1 MSDTITSP
9 HQADAIAA
17 SVTRRN
23 YTLGV
28 ANGFLY
34 ITAETVMDPT
44 LVMVAFLS
52 HLTDSP
58 LLLGLVL
65 PIRDGAWSLP
75 QLWVSGFLQSM
86 PRKVDFYRK
95 ISYLRI
101 ATWVVVALA
110 MNFVREPG
118 LALALFFGAFVVSS
132 FASGLG
138 GLPFL
143 EVVGKVIPSEQRGEF
158 FAWRFG
164 LGGLGSIAASG
175 FVRWVLDAGSPLEF
189 PHNYGILAVIFLV
202 LGTISVMA
210 FNSIREQPDLV
221 LQPRQNLSVQLKRSL
236 EVTRQNARYRAFLVL
251 ELMLMLAGSATPF
264 FAVYVQ
270 QRLGGSA
277 AMIGIYLGVWTATN
291 LLSNAY
297 FGRIA
302 RRVGVQKVML
312 AAAGAGVLLS
322 ALVLLL
328 TLLAGPLHIP
338 PRIAEIWLI
347 PVFVLVGIRGS
358 GIGVSSN
365 SLMLDI
371 APEAERSLYLGFTN
385 TLMGAVLL
393 LTGISGV
400 VVELFGFQTLVVVTL
415 IAHALALYA
424 GRQVMRRG

>member
-1 MSDTITSP
+1 MSE
-9 HQADAIAA
+9 AIATPEQA
-17 SVTRRN
+17 RDTRRN
-23 YTLGV
+23 YWLGV
-28 ANGFLY
+28 VNGFLY

-95 ISYLRI
+95 ISYMRI
-101 ATWVVVALA
+101 ATWVIVALA

-118 LALALFFGAFVVSS
+118 LLLVLFFGAFVISS

-143 EVVGKVIPSEQRGEF
+143 EVVGKVIPAEQRGEF

-164 LGGLGSIAASG
+164 LGGLGSIAASA
-175 FVRWVLDAGSPLEF
+175 FVRWALSAGSPLEF
-189 PHNYGILAVIFLV
+189 PYNYGILSVVFLI
-202 LGTISVMA
+202 LGTVSVMA
-210 FNSIREQPDLV
+210 FNSIRERPDTV
-221 LQPRQNLSVQLKRSL
+221 LLPRQNLNEQLKRSIAI
-236 EVTRQNARYRAFLVL
+236 TRKDTRYRAFLVL
-251 ELMLMLAGSATPF
+251 EMMLMLAGSATPF

-270 QRLGGSA
+270 QRLGGSP
-277 AMIGIYLGVWTATN
+277 AMIGVYLGVWTATN
-291 LLSNAY
+291 LLANAT

-302 RRVGVQKVML
+302 RRDGVQRVML
-312 AAAGAGVLLS
+312 FATSAGLLLS
-322 ALVLLL
+322 ALVLVL
-328 TLLAGPLHIP
+328 TLIAGPLQLP

-358 GIGVSSN
+358 GMGVSTN
-365 SLMLDI
+365 SLLLEI
-371 APEAERSLYLGFTN
+371 APETERSVYVGFTQ
-385 TLMGAVLL
+385 TLMGVVLL
-393 LTGISGV
+393 LTGASGV
-400 VVELFGFQTLVVVTL
+400 VVELFGFQVLVVITL
-415 IAHALALYA
+415 IAHGLALYA
-424 GRQVMRRG
+424 GRLVMRRSSSS